1 MSRVEIKE
9 SAGTIRNH
17 EEKQYLHALQGP
29 KERPWG
35 SLGRSSGTS
44 EIQGSTAVDPSLPGS
59 FWIPLALMAMLLGT
73 SNSSWAIPGAPLRA
87 LGYLSGG
94 LGGHGGPLGD
104 VSKPPER
111 VQSNFKIIEKPLVFI
126 AFLSI
131 GVIWYLSGGSQA
143 AFWGPREVLLGVD
156 VAQREVLGAYF
167 RCLQKHAKGQRPL
180 TFRGWGVNGR

>member
-1 MSRVEIKE
+1 
-9 SAGTIRNH
+9 
-17 EEKQYLHALQGP
+17 
-29 KERPWG
+29 
-35 SLGRSSGTS
+35 
-44 EIQGSTAVDPSLPGS
+44 
-59 FWIPLALMAMLLGT
+59 MLLGT

-126 AFLSI
+126 AFLSL

-180 TFRGWGVNGR
+180 TFRGWGVNGRWPLWIATYPKNYK